1 MSNKKKNKEKSKKE
15 KKDLILL
22 VGDVLDEKY
31 KKLTEEIFLM
41 QEEVKREQRKENK
54 RAYKMMKKHNTMYL
68 PSKARLSERTIAKL
82 EGNWLDQLI
91 QFLGE
96 LKPVIRAIASCIM
109 QLIVSLLSIDAVK
122 YRCSANTLN
131 KMSNVFQIAKQ
142 TSEALAA

>member
-1 MSNKKKNKEKSKKE
+1 MSNKKKNKDKSKKE

-122 YRCSANTLN
+122 YRCSVNTLN

>member
-1 MSNKKKNKEKSKKE
+1 MSNSKRKKKKKE
-15 KKDLILL
+15 QEDLILL

-31 KKLTEEIFLM
+31 KKLTEEIFIM
-41 QEEVKREQRKENK
+41 QEEVKREQRKENRK
-54 RAYKMMKKHNTMYL
+54 AYKYMKKHNELYL
-68 PSKARLSERTIAKL
+68 PAKAKLRESTIAKL

-96 LKPVIRAIASCIM
+96 LKPLIRAVASCIM

-122 YRCSANTLN
+122 YRCSPNALS
-131 KMSNVFQIAKQ
+131 KMQKVFVMAKQ

>member
-1 MSNKKKNKEKSKKE
+1 MSNKKKNKDKSKKE

-122 YRCSANTLN
+122 YRCSSNTLN